1 MSNVPVAFKVSPL
14 KIEHPRRDPVYDAA
28 DISDYVRK
36 ILFEVALDMFGN
48 LWDNYVTYE
57 IDSAEEHEDSLE
69 DSLDKKV
76 SSEVMY
82 DWDYLDRMEERG
94 EMSLE
99 ELMSLYKNL
108 YTWEQDA
115 LKGIR
120 EEESMQHLGETT
132 SGAYAY
138 PE

>member
-36 ILFEVALDMFGN
+36 ILFEVAVDMFGN
-48 LWDNYVTYE
+48 LWDKYVTHE
-57 IDSAEEHEDSLE
+57 IDSLEDSLE

-108 YTWEQDA
+108 YT
-115 LKGIR
+115 
-120 EEESMQHLGETT
+120 
-132 SGAYAY
+132 
-138 PE
+138 

>member
-1 MSNVPVAFKVSPL
+1 MSNTPIAFKISPL

-28 DISDYVRK
+28 DISDYARK

-48 LWDNYVTYE
+48 LWDKYVTYE
-57 IDSAEEHEDSLE
+57 IDSDDSLE

-108 YTWEQDA
+108 YT
-115 LKGIR
+115 
-120 EEESMQHLGETT
+120 
-132 SGAYAY
+132 
-138 PE
+138 

>member
-14 KIEHPRRDPVYDAA
+14 KIEHPRRDPVYNAA
-28 DISDYVRK
+28 DISDYARK
-36 ILFEVALDMFGN
+36 ILLEVALDMFGS
-48 LWDNYVTYE
+48 LCDKYMTYE
-57 IDSAEEHEDSLE
+57 IDSVEEHEDSLE

-94 EMSLE
+94 EMPLE

-108 YTWEQDA
+108 YT
-115 LKGIR
+115 
-120 EEESMQHLGETT
+120 
-132 SGAYAY
+132 
-138 PE
+138 

>member
-28 DISDYVRK
+28 DISDYARK
-36 ILFEVALDMFGN
+36 LLFDVALDMFGN
-48 LWDNYVTYE
+48 LWDTYVTYE
-57 IDSAEEHEDSLE
+57 I

-108 YTWEQDA
+108 YT
-115 LKGIR
+115 
-120 EEESMQHLGETT
+120 
-132 SGAYAY
+132 
-138 PE
+138 

>member
-1 MSNVPVAFKVSPL
+1 MQIPPALQSPPL

-28 DISDYVRK
+28 DISDYARK
-36 ILFEVALDMFGN
+36 IILEVALDMFGN
-48 LWDNYVTYE
+48 LRDKYMTYE
-57 IDSAEEHEDSLE
+57 IDSVEEHE

-94 EMSLE
+94 EMPLE

-108 YTWEQDA
+108 YT
-115 LKGIR
+115 
-120 EEESMQHLGETT
+120 
-132 SGAYAY
+132 
-138 PE
+138 

>member
-48 LWDNYVTYE
+48 LWDKYVTYE
-57 IDSAEEHEDSLE
+57 IDSLEDSLE

-94 EMSLE
+94 EMPLE

-108 YTWEQDA
+108 YT
-115 LKGIR
+115 
-120 EEESMQHLGETT
+120 
-132 SGAYAY
+132 
-138 PE
+138 

>member
-1 MSNVPVAFKVSPL
+1 MSNTPIAFKISPL
-14 KIEHPRRDPVYDAA
+14 KIEHPRIDPVYDAA
-28 DISDYVRK
+28 DISDYARK

-48 LWDNYVTYE
+48 LWDKYVTYE
-57 IDSAEEHEDSLE
+57 IDSEDYLE

-108 YTWEQDA
+108 YT
-115 LKGIR
+115 
-120 EEESMQHLGETT
+120 
-132 SGAYAY
+132 
-138 PE
+138 

>member
-14 KIEHPRRDPVYDAA
+14 KIERPRRDPVYDAA
-28 DISDYVRK
+28 DISGYARK

-48 LWDNYVTYE
+48 LWDKYVTYE
-57 IDSAEEHEDSLE
+57 IDSDDSLE
-69 DSLDKKV
+69 DSLDKKE

-94 EMSLE
+94 EMPLE

-108 YTWEQDA
+108 YT
-115 LKGIR
+115 
-120 EEESMQHLGETT
+120 
-132 SGAYAY
+132 
-138 PE
+138 

>member
-1 MSNVPVAFKVSPL
+1 MSNTPIAFKISPL

-28 DISDYVRK
+28 DISDYARK

-48 LWDNYVTYE
+48 LWDKYVTYE
-57 IDSAEEHEDSLE
+57 IDSDDSLEDYLE

-108 YTWEQDA
+108 Y
-115 LKGIR
+115 I
-120 EEESMQHLGETT
+120 
-132 SGAYAY
+132 
-138 PE
+138 

>member
-1 MSNVPVAFKVSPL
+1 MQIPPIAFKLSPL

-28 DISDYVRK
+28 DISDYARK
-36 ILFEVALDMFGN
+36 ILLEVALDMFGN
-48 LWDNYVTYE
+48 LWDKYVTYE
-57 IDSAEEHEDSLE
+57 IDSDDSLEDSLE

-108 YTWEQDA
+108 YT
-115 LKGIR
+115 
-120 EEESMQHLGETT
+120 
-132 SGAYAY
+132 
-138 PE
+138 